1 MKRIL
6 NISIL
11 ALFAAGMLVSC
22 EDNKDLYTINVP
34 PTVDVV
40 SGADIAFKAIGGEGY
55 IEVAPVEG
63 QLQVSTEQSSWCHLT
78 VEGSKIHVK
87 VDGYTGLES
96 RYAKVVMTAGEAS
109 GVTVVHQFG
118 IIVREFDP
126 KDVTLNNDAQDATV
140 YYEANESLIEAES
153 DADWA
158 RIIVEKDSL
167 RIRLS
172 ENLSREYRE
181 AHIHWHFG
189 EMKGDFIVAQ
199 FDLAQAGLLGGWT
212 FNAVNATSGNPFSY
226 YPLDADLSEAAD
238 GTYTL
243 TITKES
249 GNVVVDYQITGMTM
263 ERNCLMLP
271 LGGHIGTHKPNANN
285 LYQVFPLFAPGWAA
299 VQYDNAVTSGGFP
312 FEISRDAETG
322 VWTAT
327 GDTSPFEDM
336 VFRFEFWS
344 DKSHPGNS
352 NSRTALKDIYMV
364 KN

>member
-1 MKRIL
+1 MKRLL
-6 NISIL
+6 NISLI

-22 EDNKDLYTINVP
+22 EDNKDMYAIHVP

-63 QLQVSTEQSSWCHLT
+63 QLQVSTDQSSWCHLS
-78 VEGSKIHVK
+78 VEGGKIHVK
-87 VDGYTGLES
+87 VDGYSGLES
-96 RYAKVVMTAGEAS
+96 RYAKVVMTAGEAT
-109 GVTVVHQFG
+109 GVTVVQQFG
-118 IIVREFDP
+118 IIVREFAP
-126 KDVTLNNDAQDATV
+126 QDVTLNNDAQDATV

-226 YPLDADLSEAAD
+226 YPLDADLSEAED

-243 TITKES
+243 AITKES
-249 GNVVVDYQITGMTM
+249 GNVVVDYLITGLIM

-271 LGGHIGTHKPNANN
+271 LGGHVGTHKPNAKN
-285 LYQVFPLFAPGWAA
+285 LYQVFPLFASSTTA
-299 VQYDNAVTSGGFP
+299 VQYDNAVTTGYFP
-312 FEISRDAETG
+312 FVITKDAETG
-322 VWTAT
+322 EWRAT
-327 GDTSPFEDM
+327 GDTSSFEDM
-336 VFRFEFWS
+336 TFRFEFWS
-344 DKSHPGNS
+344 DETHPGTS